1 MRGIAPGGEVGGP
14 LFDAIF
20 LVLFPSFGAAEV
32 SFAHPAEDVLDG
44 LADGVGGDDGEF
56 WVGAGDVASGDD
68 AWDGGGGGGGGRG
81 DGLGDDGSEVGA
93 CRAAEQVGSHDVRQ
107 VVSLQN
113 GGGRFRLF
121 KRLDRAGFKR
131 RSMLYD
137 RGGHGDG
144 DPVAGC
150 GEW

>member
-32 SFAHPAEDVLDG
+32 SFAHPVDDGLDG

-93 CRAAEQVGSHDVRQ
+93 CRAAEQVGGHGDREGAC
-107 VVSLQN
+107 QN
-113 GGGRFRLF
+113 GGARFRLF
-121 KRLDRAGFKR
+121 RRLDRAGFKR

-144 DPVAGC
+144 DPSGG